1 MNNSN
6 NSNKNK
12 ITHFINKHEKD
23 VLKEAFPNAT
33 YKQVEEIIKLNINPF
48 LLSYYTAEN
57 LSNIYKQESNFIP
70 NKIYFRIGRVWIK
83 NEEGTYENEENH
95 GEIVYL
101 CPSGEFSYNGIIKC
115 KLIIPGKE
123 KVNNIYKNKISKSGN
138 SSTKSGNSNTES
150 GNNITENESNITLF
164 KNYKFEK
171 NPDCYYYH
179 EVSKVDV
186 LDVLAFNHKLSTE
199 NASTILKRPE
209 TNINELLELL
219 FAIDYNNQF
228 IINK

>member
-1 MNNSN
+1 MNS
-6 NSNKNK
+6 SVE

-48 LLSYYTAEN
+48 LLSYYTGEKLN
-57 LSNIYKQESNFIP
+57 SIMDEKKKEKKIFKFNFIP
-70 NKIYFRIGRVWIK
+70 NKIYFCIGRVWIK
-83 NEEGTYENEENH
+83 NEEGNYEKNS

-123 KVNNIYKNKISKSGN
+123 VVNNIYVNKK
-138 SSTKSGNSNTES
+138 TKSSNSN
-150 GNNITENESNITLF
+150 NKSNITLF
-164 KNYKFEK
+164 EDYKFEK
-171 NPDCYYYH
+171 NPNCYYYREVNKH
-179 EVSKVDV
+179 EV
-186 LDVLAFNHKLSTE
+186 LALNSNLTSETA
-199 NASTILKRPE
+199 NNILKKI
-209 TNINELLELL
+209 NINELLELL

-228 IINK
+228 IIDNNET